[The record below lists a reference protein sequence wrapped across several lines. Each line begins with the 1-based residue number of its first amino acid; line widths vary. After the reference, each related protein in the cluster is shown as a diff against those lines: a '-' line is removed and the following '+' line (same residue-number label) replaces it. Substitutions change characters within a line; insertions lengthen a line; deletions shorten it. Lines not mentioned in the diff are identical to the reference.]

1 MTEQQKHAA
10 PSEELV
16 RTVLKDRLPAVGS
29 VRRAPEGVSTYVYR
43 VEAGSRICYAR
54 FLPEEA
60 TFGVEVLAHRLARQ
74 AGVPVP
80 EVLLYLPREPLTG
93 LSLMA
98 VSQIPGRSSV
108 NGLAGEELSGVLRQ
122 AGAALA
128 RLHTV
133 PAEGF
138 GWIDRTREDR
148 LWGEHPAFAGYF
160 TEFLEEDLAALSL
173 YGMALSQR
181 EQTRDLMEE
190 ALEALDTD
198 WAVLVH
204 GDFCLEHIF
213 QEGGRF
219 TGIIDLGE
227 IRGNTPFFDLGT
239 FALNDPTPGRAATAA
254 LLAGY
259 EKVRPLGEYSL
270 RRIDLAA
277 LAFALRFCGR
287 KAGSGAGPYWLNKLE
302 GQLSRLE
309 KRENY

>member
-10 PSEELV
+10 PTEELV
-16 RTVLKDRLPAVGS
+16 RTILKGRLPAVGS
-29 VRRAPEGVSTYVYR
+29 VRRTPEGVSTYVYR
-43 VEAGSRICYAR
+43 VEAGSRTCYAR

-93 LSLMA
+93 LSLMV
-98 VSQIPGRSSV
+98 VSEIPGRSS
-108 NGLAGEELSGVLRQ
+108 ADRLSGQELLGVPRQ

-148 LWGEHPAFAGYF
+148 LWGEHPAYAGYF
-160 TEFLEEDLAALSL
+160 TEFWEEDLAALSL
-173 YGMALSQR
+173 YGMTPSRR
-181 EQTRDLMEE
+181 ELVRSLMEE

-198 WAVLVH
+198 RAVLVH

-227 IRGNTPFFDLGT
+227 IRGNSRFFDLGS

-259 EKVRPLGEYSL
+259 EEVCPLGAHSL
-270 RRIDLAA
+270 RRTDLAA

-287 KAGSGAGPYWLNKLE
+287 KAADSSGPHWLNKLE